1 MNFYDLRTFVMKYSC
16 RDLRTLSAISF
27 GWKVVFAN
35 FYAFLAGLI
44 QLCQI
49 SGMPPGQ
56 AQKKDLLQGNAA
68 VLLKYSSSHK
78 DAASRDDGGVD
89 HLISLSF

>member
-1 MNFYDLRTFVMKYSC
+1 MV
-16 RDLRTLSAISF
+16 
-27 GWKVVFAN
+27 
-35 FYAFLAGLI
+35 

-56 AQKKDLLQGNAA
+56 AQKQDLLQGNAA

-78 DAASRDDGGVD
+78 DAASRDDGGGE